1 MMGAQMERL
10 PIRSLP
16 PGSLPPTG
24 LSETSDLLHANSQ
37 NSIFCVPLS
46 PLAAGSEEAEEGAES
61 SQEPATHTV
70 SDPKGDIPRDSGCFE
85 GSESGR
91 DEVELAGAE
100 EQLHCLSLAGAP

>member
-1 MMGAQMERL
+1 MVGAQMERL
-10 PIRSLP
+10 PTVSLP

-24 LSETSDLLHANSQ
+24 LSGASDLLPAKSQ
-37 NSIFCVPLS
+37 NSIFCVPLL

-91 DEVELAGAE
+91 DEAELAGAE